1 MLKKYTFDGSRKLDL
16 GAMNTG
22 AKEDKVVKEEI
33 VQKTTVN
40 QLAIQALQDKL
51 YADQKEGLI
60 ILIQAR
66 DAAGKDSTIK
76 HVMSGINPQG
86 VDVYSFK
93 QPTSDELAHDFLWR
107 VNRHIPRR
115 GKIAIYNRS
124 YYEDVLVV
132 QVRNL
137 HQTYMMPKWIVEDPK
152 FFQKR
157 YKQIRHYEKYLHQ
170 NGYRVVK
177 IFLNVS
183 KKTQKERF
191 LERIEDPDKNWKFSE
206 SDLKER
212 KLWDQYTQAYEDA
225 INATASKTSPWYVIP
240 ADKKWYTRYL
250 VSQIVRK
257 AMEEMD
263 PQYPAM
269 PPEQKER
276 LAEYKAQLEEEDGP
290 KDRKK
295 SGKDAK
301 PEAVNALAQTEKDT
315 GPTEETVDP
324 ADQATGRQESAPA
337 PDLHEPTEHK
347 PELQVES
354 GRPGVQDHDTLTP
367 PETEAVVPAAT
378 HPVADL
384 SLPDATAVQEQASR
398 QETTIEKPTAKKP
411 AASGRRRGHSRH
423 RKHKGRP
430 AAAQNPET
438 GQEAEKKKHH
448 FLKKHHGKH
457 STGQKKQ
464 NKSGQSGEAAKD

>member
-16 GAMNTG
+16 SSMNTG
-22 AKEDKVVKEEI
+22 SKEDKVIKEEI

-170 NGYRVVK
+170 NGYRIVK

-191 LERIEDPDKNWKFSE
+191 LERIEDPDKNWKFSQ
-206 SDLKER
+206 SDVKER

-225 INATASKTSPWYVIP
+225 INATASKSAPWYVIP

-250 VSQIVRK
+250 VSEIVRK
-257 AMEEMD
+257 AMEAMD
-263 PQYPAM
+263 PQYPVM
-269 PPEQKER
+269 PPEQKDL
-276 LAEYKAQLEEEDGP
+276 LAQYKEELESEDDGRDQKAKAKKGKEGRKAVP
-290 KDRKK
+290 VPSGQDKDLQPVKTGTG
-295 SGKDAK
+295 SQAGKADAGK
-301 PEAVNALAQTEKDT
+301 PEEKQTE
-315 GPTEETVDP
+315 P
-324 ADQATGRQESAPA
+324 AAAKATGKQGQDKTAAKSKAES
-337 PDLHEPTEHK
+337 
-347 PELQVES
+347 
-354 GRPGVQDHDTLTP
+354 
-367 PETEAVVPAAT
+367 VPASHVPQVQLTSQPPAAPEVT
-378 HPVADL
+378 APGKG
-384 SLPDATAVQEQASR
+384 PRATAADTSR
-398 QETTIEKPTAKKP
+398 SGKP
-411 AASGRRRGHSRH
+411 AAAGRKHHSRH
-423 RKHKGRP
+423 RRHKGHGFGSSP
-430 AAAQNPET
+430 KIAAQDEDGAKKAGHLLKNHHRSRKNQGKSP
-438 GQEAEKKKHH
+438 EKK
-448 FLKKHHGKH
+448 
-457 STGQKKQ
+457 
-464 NKSGQSGEAAKD
+464 QS

>member
-177 IFLNVS
+177 IFLN
-183 KKTQKERF
+183 
-191 LERIEDPDKNWKFSE
+191 
-206 SDLKER
+206 LKER

-315 GPTEETVDP
+315 GP
-324 ADQATGRQESAPA
+324 A

-367 PETEAVVPAAT
+367 PETEAVIPAAT
-378 HPVADL
+378 HPVVAL
-384 SLPDATAVQEQASR
+384 SLPDATAVQEQAAR

-438 GQEAEKKKHH
+438 GQEAETKKHH

-464 NKSGQSGEAAKD
+464 NKSGRSGEAAKD